1 MSGFVATAPLPP
13 PAPPADTIQ
22 NDGWFPPVS
31 MAATRNAMRLDGTI
45 TDQRLRAAL
54 VAAMLDVNRQLARY
68 RTRAEGAGHASLA
81 AAAEGATLDG
91 VPRTVLL
98 YHRAVMCLAHADLSE
113 HYRAY
118 DASGSARQ
126 AEDLPLVDEQRRNA
140 RWAVRE
146 LIGVPHVLAE
156 LV

>member
-1 MSGFVATAPLPP
+1 MSGFIATAPIPP
-13 PAPPADTIQ
+13 LAPAGDVIA
-22 NDGWFPPVS
+22 NDGWFPSLS
-31 MAATRNAMRLDGTI
+31 MSATRNAMRLDGTI
-45 TDQRLRAAL
+45 TDQRLRDAL

-68 RTRAEGAGHASLA
+68 RARAEEMGHTSLG

-98 YHRAVMCLAHADLSE
+98 YQRAVMCLAHASLSE
-113 HYRAY
+113 HYRDF
-118 DASGSARQ
+118 DAAGSARQ
-126 AEDLPLVDEQRRNA
+126 VEDLPLIDEQRRNA

-146 LIGVPHVLAE
+146 LLGETHVLVE